1 VSFVPFVVKV
11 LSILTFVVKSF
22 HYNRTFV
29 SFGTLAEN
37 RIDQAQSNGK
47 ASGHF
52 SGQILFDKL

>member
-1 VSFVPFVVKV
+1 VVKV